1 MYRKIWRGDDVTM
14 YEVLLPTGNEKA
26 WITNLA
32 AGNPKRTPDWHIT
45 RAKGD
50 GPKQEWGGA
59 YKNPEDALAAL
70 QQEYND

>member
-1 MYRKIWRGDDVTM
+1 MRRCTRCFFRPVPKK
-14 YEVLLPTGNEKA
+14 L

-50 GPKQEWGGA
+50 GPKQDWGGA
-59 YKNPEDALAAL
+59 YNTADDARAAL
-70 QQEYND
+70 QEEFND